1 MVLLGIIVVAV
12 DAVDILVVR
21 KKLKNYE
28 PSTIHV

>member
-21 KKLKNYE
+21 KNLKNYE